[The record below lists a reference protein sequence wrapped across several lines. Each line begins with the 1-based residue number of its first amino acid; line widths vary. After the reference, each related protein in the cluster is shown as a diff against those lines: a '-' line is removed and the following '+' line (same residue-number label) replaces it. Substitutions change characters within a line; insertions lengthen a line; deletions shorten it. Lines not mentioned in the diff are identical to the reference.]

1 MKTRTLTAFVLLIL
15 VFSSCSNQRK
25 EGDWDDNILLSR
37 KTATFSANG
46 DSITITTG
54 GIGWWLSNISIND
67 KFISIE
73 NELQNQTNN
82 YFKIQ
87 TDSCLIERKDK
98 KTLFIRLNKNK
109 YNRER
114 KLQISLQAGDYFDGI
129 TVTQKAP

>member
-1 MKTRTLTAFVLLIL
+1 MKTRTLSAFVFLIV
-15 VFSSCSNQRK
+15 VFCSCSNQRK

-46 DSITITTG
+46 DSIIITSGET
-54 GIGWWLSNISIND
+54 WWWVNFISIND
-67 KFISIE
+67 KFMPIE
-73 NELQNQTNN
+73 NELQNQSTN
-82 YFKIQ
+82 YFKVQ
-87 TDSCLIERKDK
+87 TDSCLIERKDQ